1 MSFIKQ
7 YDAKA
12 TEKIINLFNQIEK
25 ETYGLPR
32 ANLEAMQSVPLQTG
46 VNKGA
51 LTYTYKI
58 ISELGMAKIIAPD
71 ARDLPPVSRGVK
83 LKTVEIKNIGN
94 SYSFNQHELDAWL
107 FSGQPIDS
115 ADADTAR
122 RKIDEKTDEIIMNGD
137 EENGL
142 YGLLSNPNVP
152 VITLTYFLIYSN
164 HGYTTEMSVD
174 EFLDP
179 AMVVVH
185 MLNIIDANRVFLS
198 RNDKV
203 FQVSLG
209 RELVVALVAIC
220 NKNGV
225 RLKPT
230 TKDLFHPNHLGLA
243 HVAHLGI
250 GLVAQV
256 HPASHAHLFLGHPT
270 FFRPL
275 TSFSR
280 IPKPVSQQVLL
291 IALEG

>member
-32 ANLEAMQSVPLQTG
+32 ENLEAMQSVPLKTG

-185 MLNIIDANRVFLS
+185 MLDIIDANRVFLS

-209 RELVVALVAIC
+209 RELVVALVAIR

-230 TKDLFHPNHLGLA
+230 IEHLLHPLQQRATHIA
-243 HVAHLGI
+243 HRGI
-250 GLVAQV
+250 GRYPRSTPQV
-256 HPASHAHLFLGHPT
+256 THTCSVDSPR
-270 FFRPL
+270 FF
-275 TSFSR
+275 
-280 IPKPVSQQVLL
+280 
-291 IALEG
+291 AL